1 VATVH
6 RIRVLASDVYF
17 MDYPEM
23 GIDYPIGQSLYL
35 IAQVG
40 DPS

>member
-1 VATVH
+1 
-6 RIRVLASDVYF
+6 VYF

-23 GIDYPIGQSLYL
+23 GIDDPIGQSLYL
-35 IAQVG
+35 IAEVG